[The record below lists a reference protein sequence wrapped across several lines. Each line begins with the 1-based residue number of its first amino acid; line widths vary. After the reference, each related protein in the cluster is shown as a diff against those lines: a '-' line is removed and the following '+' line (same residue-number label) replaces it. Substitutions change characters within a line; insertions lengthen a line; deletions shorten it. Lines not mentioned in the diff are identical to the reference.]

1 MTLLA
6 DTYRIR
12 YEFEPFKRPGHLSR
26 GPDVQDHRSD
36 ITWDPTYDNE
46 LLIRPKYGFWF
57 TITDSTYHDAS
68 LVHFMIIHEG
78 IFKILNSTYA

>member
-6 DTYRIR
+6 ETYRIR
-12 YEFEPFKRPGHLSR
+12 YEFEPYMRTGYLRR

-46 LLIRPKYGFWF
+46 LLIQPKYGF
-57 TITDSTYHDAS
+57 
-68 LVHFMIIHEG
+68 
-78 IFKILNSTYA
+78 